1 MQSPHWYAVNTK
13 PRAEETVLRFMT
25 LREIPAYMPRI
36 FVHHRHGSRRWE
48 AIEPL
53 FPSYLFV
60 RVVAEPRQLEAVQWT
75 PGVKQLLWSGTDPAP
90 VPDEIILY
98 LQDRVGGS
106 GVLLPDPQFVPGVRV
121 RLRSG
126 PLAHLEGIIERP
138 TSRAHRVRVL
148 LYLLNSQVSVEIDEE
163 DLERL

>member
-1 MQSPHWYAVNTK
+1 
-13 PRAEETVLRFMT
+13 
-25 LREIPAYMPRI
+25 
-36 FVHHRHGSRRWE
+36 
-48 AIEPL
+48 
-53 FPSYLFV
+53 
-60 RVVAEPRQLEAVQWT
+60 
-75 PGVKQLLWSGTDPAP
+75 
-90 VPDEIILY
+90 VPDEIIFY

-148 LYLLNSQVSVEIDEE
+148 LHLLNSQVSVEVDEE

>member
-1 MQSPHWYAVNTK
+1 MQSPRWYAVNTK

-48 AIEPL
+48 AVEPL
-53 FPSYLFV
+53 FPGYLFV
-60 RVVAEPRQLEAVQWT
+60 RVVAEPRQIDTVQWT
-75 PGVKQLLWSGTDPAP
+75 PGVKQLLWSGNEPAP

-98 LQDRVGGS
+98 LQYRVGGT
-106 GVLLPDPQFVPGVRV
+106 GVLVPDPQLIPGTRV
-121 RLRSG
+121 RILSG

-148 LYLLNSQVSVEIDEE
+148 LQLLNTQVSVEVDDE